1 MLEHAIWHTPYDSMA
16 YPLSDD
22 RLEVVLRAARGDLRR
37 VEAVYTDRYTPHARP
52 ERVRLW
58 PAGSD
63 GLYDYWRGS
72 MKLQYGRF
80 MYYFQLED
88 GEMRV
93 FYGEG
98 GFSERPPQDEPWT
111 WCFQYPCIW
120 YHGGMD
126 DPPGWARDAIVYQ
139 IFVDRFANGAPS
151 NDPSRTSRWGA
162 LPTPRSFSGGDLAG
176 IIQRLDY
183 ISSLGVS
190 CLYLTPIFLSSSN
203 HKYDTIDYFC
213 IDPHFGDEETAR
225 RLVNECHSR
234 GIRVVLDA
242 VFNHSGYEF
251 FAFQDVVE
259 KGEDSPYWKWFT
271 VHGFPVRTRPKPNY
285 ETFGPGIWQM
295 PKFRTD
301 NPEVR
306 DYLISAAEHWTRTLD
321 IDGWR
326 LDVAD
331 DVDHG
336 FWREFRTRM
345 RRIKPDILIVGE
357 ILHDASPFL
366 RGDQMDSVM
375 NYPWREL
382 CLNYFARRRIGTAA
396 FANGLTAT
404 AMRNRRQVQYAMWN
418 LLGSHDR
425 QRFLTACQGDAA
437 RLMLA
442 STFQF
447 TYTGT
452 PYIYYGDEIGL
463 EGEDDPDCRR
473 CMPWDEEKWD
483 FKLLQ
488 HHRSLAHLR
497 AEHTVLRRGEFAS
510 LIADGPESPF
520 VYARWDDDACI
531 VVALNNTEEPREV
544 DVGFVAER
552 MRNTHGLERWAGM
565 PMETVFWLE
574 HDGDGQRK
582 LDGLPAP
589 ASATGDR
596 RGQRA
601 IRLPAMGAAVFRV
614 EA

>member
-1 MLEHAIWHTPYDSMA
+1 VPYDAMA
-16 YPLSDD
+16 YPISDD
-22 RLEVVLRAARGDLRR
+22 RLEIVLRAARGDLRR
-37 VEAVYTDRYTPHARP
+37 VEAVYTDRYTPHARTSST
-52 ERVRLW
+52 RLW
-58 PAGSD
+58 IAGSD
-63 GLYDYWRGS
+63 GLFDYWRGS

-80 MYYFQLED
+80 MYYFELQDDEK
-88 GEMRV
+88 RIC
-93 FYGEG
+93 YGEG
-98 GFSERPPQDEPWT
+98 GFSDEPPQDEPWT

-126 DPPGWARDAIVYQ
+126 DPPKWAQDAVVYQ
-139 IFVDRFANGAPS
+139 IFVDRFANGDRA
-151 NDPSRTSRWGA
+151 NDPPGVSRWGT

-176 IIQRLDY
+176 IIEKLDY

-203 HKYDTIDYFC
+203 HKYDTIDYYH
-213 IDPHFGDEETAR
+213 IDPHFGNEDTAR
-225 RLVNECHSR
+225 HLVDQCHAR

-242 VFNHSGYEF
+242 VFNHSGYDF
-251 FAFQDVVE
+251 FAFRDVVK
-259 KGEDSPYWKWFT
+259 KGDASPYWKWFNI
-271 VHGFPVRTRPKPNY
+271 HGYPVRTRPKPNY

-331 DVDHG
+331 DVDQG

-345 RRIKPDILIVGE
+345 RQIKPDILIVGE

-382 CLNYFARRRIGTAA
+382 CLDYFARRRIGTAD
-396 FANGLTAT
+396 FADGITAT
-404 AMRNRRQVQYAMWN
+404 AMHYRRQTQYAMWN

-425 QRFLTACQGDAA
+425 QRFLTACRGDTA

-442 STFQF
+442 TTFQF

-463 EGEDDPDCRR
+463 KGGEDPDCRK
-473 CMPWDEEKWD
+473 CMPWEEDLWD
-483 FKLLQ
+483 LDLLE
-488 HHRSLAHLR
+488 HHRALARLR
-497 AEHTVLRRGEFAS
+497 AEHPVLRRGDFAS
-510 LIADGPESPF
+510 LIADGPDSPY

-531 VVALNNTEEPREV
+531 VVALNNTEEPQTV
-544 DVGFVAER
+544 NTKLVAER
-552 MRNTHGLERWAGM
+552 MRKTHELEQWAGM
-565 PMETVFWLE
+565 PMKQIFSL
-574 HDGDGQRK
+574 HGDNTGQGRS
-582 LDGLPAP
+582 DNTQASMSAVGENCGRHVVGLP
-589 ASATGDR
+589 G
-596 RGQRA
+596 
-601 IRLPAMGAAVFRV
+601 MGAAVFQV
-614 EA
+614 QS

>member
-1 MLEHAIWHTPYDSMA
+1 MHKHAIWHTPYDSMA

-22 RLEVVLRAARGDLRR
+22 RLEIVLRAARGDLRR
-37 VEAVYTDRYTPHARP
+37 VEAVYTDRYTPHALSD
-52 ERVRLW
+52 RVRLW
-58 PAGSD
+58 PTGSD
-63 GLYDYWRGS
+63 ELFDYWRGS
-72 MKLQYGRF
+72 MELQYGRF
-80 MYYFQLED
+80 MYYFELED
-88 GEMRV
+88 GETRI

-120 YHGGMD
+120 HHDGMD
-126 DPPGWARDAIVYQ
+126 DPPAWARDAVVYQ
-139 IFVDRFANGAPS
+139 IFVDRFANGDPA
-151 NDPSRTSRWGA
+151 NDPAGTSRWGA

-176 IIQRLDY
+176 IIQKLDY
-183 ISSLGVS
+183 MSSLGVS

-203 HKYDTIDYFC
+203 HKYDTIDYFR
-213 IDPHFGDEETAR
+213 IDPHFGDEETAKK
-225 RLVNECHSR
+225 LVDECHSR

-259 KGEDSPYWKWFT
+259 KGKDSPYWKWFN
-271 VHGFPVRTRPKPNY
+271 VHEFPVRTRPKPNY

-345 RRIKPDILIVGE
+345 RLIRPDILIVGE

-396 FANGLTAT
+396 FAVGLTAT

-425 QRFLTACQGDAA
+425 ERFLTACQGDAA
-437 RLMLA
+437 RVMLA

-473 CMPWDEEKWD
+473 CMPWDEDKWD
-483 FKLLQ
+483 RKLLK
-488 HHRSLAHLR
+488 HYRDLAQLR
-497 AEHTVLRRGEFAS
+497 AEHAVLRRGEFAS
-510 LIADGPESPF
+510 LVADGPESPF
-520 VYARWDDDACI
+520 VCARWDDGACI

-544 DVGFVAER
+544 DVGLVSER
-552 MRNTHGLERWAGM
+552 MSNTHGLECWAGM
-565 PMETVFWLE
+565 PMKTVFWLE
-574 HDGDGQRK
+574 HDDNGLEE
-582 LDGLPAP
+582 LDVLPAP
-589 ASATGDR
+589 ASETGGR
-596 RGQRA
+596 RT
-601 IRLPAMGAAVFRV
+601 IKLPAMGAGVFRV
-614 EA
+614 ED